1 MQASDAG
8 LLGYPVAQGMIPYW
22 ESAVADPSASSG
34 TRDLATAVNRLHRI
48 IISRKS
54 VDLPWDNSELV
65 VAASDDELVAA
76 VTEIKRR
83 PGRDIGVPGGVRTA
97 QRFARLGPISDE
109 TSPVCPPADRCPWST
124 GPTRPCPE
132 LERPIVWP
140 A

>member
-1 MQASDAG
+1 VQASDAG

-76 VTEIKRR
+76 VTKLSGGPAGTSEYLAASALHNGSPGSGLYRTRR
-83 PGRDIGVPGGVRTA
+83 VRSVLLLIGAPGRPAPRDHVRSLSG
-97 QRFARLGPISDE
+97 R
-109 TSPVCPPADRCPWST
+109 
-124 GPTRPCPE
+124 
-132 LERPIVWP
+132 
-140 A
+140 